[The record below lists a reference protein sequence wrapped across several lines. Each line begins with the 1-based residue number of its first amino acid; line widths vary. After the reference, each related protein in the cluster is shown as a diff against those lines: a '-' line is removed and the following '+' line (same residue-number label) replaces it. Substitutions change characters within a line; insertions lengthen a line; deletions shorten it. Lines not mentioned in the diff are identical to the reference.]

1 MPSRSSYFPSVVRG
15 KRKKKRHNSCVI
27 SALETRSPA
36 LFLFWRRILQAAVGL
51 VSAKQRN
58 SRTNAPWRSANP
70 RLMRSACRKLKPKS
84 SIRKRRARPEG
95 EPFALVFSPACQSQ
109 EVPQVLVGSHSARPK
124 SKRDTNGQLMDHSQ
138 GDQRDNTLQGSG
150 AVAQDRPADGSRWNW
165 SRHPVGRGGG
175 RSQVRQVR

>member
-15 KRKKKRHNSCVI
+15 KRKRNDTTAASFLRWRLDLRRFFCFGEGSFKRPSV
-27 SALETRSPA
+27 
-36 LFLFWRRILQAAVGL
+36 LFLQSKGTREQTPPGVQRIALDAVGMPEAETKSL
-51 VSAKQRN
+51 LFEKEGHGRKVSR
-58 SRTNAPWRSANP
+58 SR
-70 RLMRSACRKLKPKS
+70 S
-84 SIRKRRARPEG
+84 S
-95 EPFALVFSPACQSQ
+95 FAACQSQ